1 MIRSKRVRFKV
12 TTCLYL
18 SPKIRARSLSTL
30 TAVIVKRETD
40 ASIKPATKCALC
52 IKRQKFQYS
61 LTKDSQYITAE
72 GSEIRPTQRSVVARQ
87 RYRNLD
93 GEWRDDSLW
102 SATKIRKFP
111 RNAVMDRKMLMI
123 ERVIIG
129 LCIPSAHPATHRSCA
144 SVSLC
149 FAVSED
155 KFTCAII
162 SSATF
167 LMLFNL

>member
-1 MIRSKRVRFKV
+1 MRLQLILVMMKAVENFHVRDGCCYQTNHYNDIAKPDSYTVIHKGRCRTRIEETIQKMIRSKYVRFKV

-40 ASIKPATKCALC
+40 ANIKPATKCVIS

-72 GSEIRPTQRSVVARQ
+72 CSEIRPTQRSVVARQ

-93 GEWRDDSLW
+93 GE
-102 SATKIRKFP
+102 
-111 RNAVMDRKMLMI
+111 
-123 ERVIIG
+123 
-129 LCIPSAHPATHRSCA
+129 
-144 SVSLC
+144 
-149 FAVSED
+149 
-155 KFTCAII
+155 
-162 SSATF
+162 
-167 LMLFNL
+167 